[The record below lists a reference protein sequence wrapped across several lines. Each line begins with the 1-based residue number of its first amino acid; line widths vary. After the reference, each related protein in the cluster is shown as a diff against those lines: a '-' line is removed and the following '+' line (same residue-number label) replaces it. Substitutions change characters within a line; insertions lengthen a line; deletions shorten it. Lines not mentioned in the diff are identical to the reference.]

1 MNNTRFLTIT
11 FLFSFLF
18 LLAKIYQ
25 HNKLVKT
32 RYEQQAIHMAYKKIK
47 KVENDLLVKLQK
59 IKKQTSIKETAKES
73 LKMKPLALSQIR
85 SRNTTNDTL
94 S

>member
-1 MNNTRFLTIT
+1 MDNTRFLTIT

-25 HNKLVKT
+25 HNKIVKT
-32 RYEQQAIHMAYKKIK
+32 RYQQQATNMVYKKLK
-47 KVENDLLVKLQK
+47 KIGNDLLIELHEAKN
-59 IKKQTSIKETAKES
+59 QTAVKETAQES

-85 SRNTTNDTL
+85 SFTGINNQR
-94 S
+94 

>member
-1 MNNTRFLTIT
+1 MDNTRFLTIT

-25 HNKLVKT
+25 HNKIVKT
-32 RYEQQAIHMAYKKIK
+32 RYTQQATNMTYKKFK
-47 KVENDLLVKLQK
+47 KVENDLLIKLHETK
-59 IKKQTSIKETAKES
+59 NQTVVKETAQDS
-73 LKMKPLALSQIR
+73 LKMQPLALSQIR
-85 SRNTTNDTL
+85 SFTGQ